1 MDLIFTRRTI
11 HSIIRFDFHF
21 FYVTQYSFLYQQR
34 EKRNILIFTKTCPTW
49 KSSSRCHSKTKR
61 HNIIHITYIHK
72 RPVNKQKNIYIIV
85 FGREK
90 KSYCKTTLPT
100 EIWNCDDAW
109 EQKKKKREIHIKTYL
124 SPIVFFTSPTPFF
137 LSLIV
142 FSFICVLIQFRSSTA
157 IRSQSSSFPETNS
170 FFYNSFL
177 ALSFW
182 RS

>member
-90 KSYCKTTLPT
+90 KVIVKPRCQPKSETVMTPENKR
-100 EIWNCDDAW
+100 
-109 EQKKKKREIHIKTYL
+109 KKKRNSYKK
-124 SPIVFFTSPTPFF
+124 PIYHQLFSLQVRPPFF
-137 LSLIV
+137 CLL
-142 FSFICVLIQFRSSTA
+142 
-157 IRSQSSSFPETNS
+157 SSSHSYVF
-170 FFYNSFL
+170 
-177 ALSFW
+177 
-182 RS
+182 